1 MEINLNSIQ
10 QIIGYNFNNLDLLK
24 QAFIR
29 RSYAIENGGLD
40 NQVLELIGDKVLD
53 IAIVRILTITYG
65 NITQTHGINGYNLDH
80 KEYFKYKFKEGDFST
95 LTEKDLW

>member
-29 RSYAIENGGLD
+29 RSYATENGGLD
-40 NQVLELIGDKVLD
+40 NQVLELI
-53 IAIVRILTITYG
+53 
-65 NITQTHGINGYNLDH
+65 
-80 KEYFKYKFKEGDFST
+80 
-95 LTEKDLW
+95 